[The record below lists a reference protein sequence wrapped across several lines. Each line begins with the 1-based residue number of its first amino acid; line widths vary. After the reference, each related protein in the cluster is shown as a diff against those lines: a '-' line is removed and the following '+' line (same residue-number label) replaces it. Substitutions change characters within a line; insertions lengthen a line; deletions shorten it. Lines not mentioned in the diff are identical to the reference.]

1 MFLIQE
7 GMNTNLDTKEAEIR
21 EQKKYNTQIP
31 MKRRVHGFHSFQAN
45 FRADR
50 SGVVGGGTN

>member
-1 MFLIQE
+1 
-7 GMNTNLDTKEAEIR
+7 MNTNLDTKEAEIR

-31 MKRRVHGFHSFQAN
+31 TCMKGRVHGFHSFQAN

-50 SGVVGGGTN
+50 SGVGGVTN